1 MPRSRRTFLALP
13 CALRGWAL
21 PALAAA
27 ILAGGGALPARAGA
41 ALRSPSVGFDPGS
54 PGAPV
59 PADFLGL
66 SFEVKSVPLMGSYA
80 GQGNLVNYLRS
91 LGSGVLRFGG
101 VTADTQVAWAGGGP
115 LPSWATLGL
124 HAGDFGGIASLAQAS
139 GWRVLMTLNFAHYD
153 PQATADEAAAAHQA
167 LGAGLSALSF
177 GNEPD
182 SYVPK
187 TLRPDPWG
195 FAPYEQ
201 QLSDLRAAL
210 RPAEAALPVAGPDV
224 SSGRAHLAWVQAE
237 ALDVQPE
244 MLTAHFYPL
253 SWCAGFIP
261 GISDLLSPGVKA
273 AETRSLTQM
282 GGLSAANGIPLRID
296 ETNSISCGGEPG
308 VSNTFASALWAT
320 DFIAR
325 AMAAGVAGIN
335 FHGNVANPSGYS
347 PLAAD
352 TTDALHSG
360 QLSAHPEWYALLLTR
375 QLLAARPLPTT
386 LLDGGADLSAQAFAA
401 PDGTVRLVLVDER
414 LPGGR
419 SLPVTL
425 HLPPSLAAA
434 TVLRLTGPS
443 RSATSGV
450 QLGGS
455 GVAADGTWAPS
466 AATPLI
472 PSRHHGSLVVAMP
485 PSSAALVTLYRRR

>member
-1 MPRSRRTFLALP
+1 MFLALP
-13 CALRGWAL
+13 RALRGSAL

-27 ILAGGGALPARAGA
+27 ILAGGGTVPARAGA
-41 ALRSPSVGFDPGS
+41 ALRHPSVGFDLSS
-54 PGAPV
+54 PGNPV

-66 SFEVKSVPLMGSYA
+66 SFEDKSLPLMGSYA

-101 VTADTQVAWAGGGP
+101 VTADTQVAWAGDGA

-124 HAGDFGGIASLAQAS
+124 HAGDFDGIGSLAQAS
-139 GWRVLMTLNFAHYD
+139 GWRVLLTLNLGHYD

-201 QLSDLRAAL
+201 QLGDLRAAL
-210 RPAEAALPVAGPDV
+210 QPAEAALPLAGPDV

-237 ALDVQPE
+237 ALNLQPGL
-244 MLTAHFYPL
+244 LTAHFYPL
-253 SWCAGFIP
+253 SWCAGFVP
-261 GISDLLSPGVKA
+261 GISDLLSPAVKA

-282 GGLSAANGIPLRID
+282 GNLSFANGIPLRVD

-320 DFIAR
+320 DFISR

-352 TTDALHSG
+352 TADALHSG

-375 QLLAARPLPTT
+375 QLLAASPIPTT
-386 LLDGGADLSAQAFAA
+386 LLDAGADLSAQAFAA
-401 PDGTVRLVLVDER
+401 PNGAVRLVLVDER
-414 LPGGR
+414 PPGGR

-434 TVLRLTGPS
+434 TVLRLIGPS

-455 GVAADGTWAPS
+455 AVAADGTWTPS
-466 AATPLI
+466 VSPALI
-472 PSRHHGSLVVAMP
+472 PSRHGSLVVAMP